1 MELSGCLKSEI
12 WFNYLVKT
20 PFLREYLDTQQ
31 KHIIKKETIL
41 KFKLPFAKRILSIEK
56 EWQ

>member
-56 EWQ
+56 E